1 MLKILE
7 IPRFAFGKDYKVLTV
22 VDSRNVDDESAL
34 LPIYCRLITR
44 TRTRTSVRIRI
55 SISIISEYYLN
66 SY

>member
-7 IPRFAFGKDYKVLTV
+7 IPRFASGKDSKVLTV
-22 VDSRNVDDESAL
+22 VDSGNADDESAW
-34 LPIYCRLITR
+34 LPSYCRLI